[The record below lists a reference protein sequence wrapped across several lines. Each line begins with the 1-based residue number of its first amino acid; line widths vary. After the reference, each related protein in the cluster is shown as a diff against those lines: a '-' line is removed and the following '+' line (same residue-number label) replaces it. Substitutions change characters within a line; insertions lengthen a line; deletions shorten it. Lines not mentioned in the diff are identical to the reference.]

1 MVVSMAVNTVQLN
14 RNGKDIVLALQEARE
29 KLDGAGGQ
37 AVLDFSSVRRIDSH
51 ELRAIE
57 EFGRIADEK
66 AIKVELRSVNVN
78 VYKVFKLVKLTRRFS
93 FIS

>member
-1 MVVSMAVNTVQLN
+1 MAMNAVLVNIN
-14 RNGKDIVLALQEARE
+14 EKDVLLALEEARQ
-29 KLDGAGGQ
+29 KLDGMGDK

-78 VYKVFKLVKLTRRFS
+78 VYRVFKLVKLTRRFS